1 MLSVDIGAMFGAG
14 SCSNII
20 NKETK
25 AVYLTRTNHSKAFHD
40 WIAFNMENIKETDK
54 YKLNLISVAFNP
66 IVPIGD
72 GYHELYVCSITT
84 YNK

>member
-40 WIAFNMENIKETDK
+40 WIAFNMEKK
-54 YKLNLISVAFNP
+54 
-66 IVPIGD
+66 
-72 GYHELYVCSITT
+72 
-84 YNK
+84 NKRD